1 MKNFTR
7 EQAIKELEAKIPTK
21 DKDLDLGRTISEAVD
36 NSIELIGENSEMELK
51 DFVEKVFKQV
61 KTSIGLTH
69 SENSKVA
76 NKMQSQIDELQKK
89 VNEKDPKPD
98 GKGDDVDPKP
108 DGKGDDVDPKVKA
121 LQEELDNIKKRFE
134 DEDKKKS
141 IAEKRA
147 AIIAKMAESI
157 KDKDW
162 INDYMSQIT
171 VTEETDVDAKA
182 QDYVAFYNKTQA
194 NVVKRSTTPKQTGGD
209 ETQNDV
215 KNVVAAAARIKKQMS
230 ATGGVVKT
238 EKTE

>member
-1 MKNFTR
+1 MKFTK
-7 EQAIKELEAKIPTK
+7 EKAIEELKAKIPTK

-36 NSIELIGENSEMELK
+36 NSIELIGENCEMELK

-98 GKGDDVDPKP
+98 D
-108 DGKGDDVDPKVKA
+108 KGDDVDPKVKA
-121 LQEELDNIKKRFE
+121 LQEELDTIKKRFE

-209 ETQNDV
+209 EPQNDV